1 MPINRYSAA
10 ALVAAA
16 LVFASCS
23 PHLSPAS
30 RPGPASAPAASP
42 LPVVPV
48 RAEVMVLGSY
58 HMGGSGDYVQTS
70 VDDVLSP
77 RRQAEI
83 EEVVSR
89 LADFRPTRIVLE
101 IPAAA
106 DSALNTAYA
115 AYRAGTRELRR
126 GEHEQIG
133 FRLAH
138 RLGHARVHAVDHQ
151 LNEDIAG
158 LMGYA
163 AQTGQTEFL
172 QMAGAAMQAIGAEA
186 ARQQATLTVQG
197 ILRELNA
204 PAHDEMESLYLLIAE
219 LGARDDHVGARL
231 VAGRMERN
239 LRIFANIAAVAEPG
253 DRILVIYG
261 SSHGKLLRQ
270 FFDESPAFR
279 LVSVQPYLVE

>member
-1 MPINRYSAA
+1 MFSIRSCSG
-10 ALVAAA
+10 ALVAAVLLSA
-16 LVFASCS
+16 ACS
-23 PHLSPAS
+23 PQGAPV
-30 RPGPASAPAASP
+30 SAPDPTSVAS
-42 LPVVPV
+42 LLFTVPV
-48 RAEVMVLGSY
+48 RAEVMVLGTY
-58 HMGGSGDYVQTS
+58 HMGESGDFVQTA

-83 EEVVSR
+83 EELVTR
-89 LADFRPTRIVLE
+89 LAEFRPTRIVME
-101 IPAAA
+101 IPLTM
-106 DSALNTAYA
+106 DSALNASYV

-138 RLGHARVHAVDHQ
+138 RLGHARVHAVDHR

-158 LMGYA
+158 LMAYA
-163 AQTGQTEFL
+163 ARTGETEFL
-172 QMAGAAMQAIGAEA
+172 ELAGAAMQAIAEES
-186 ARQQATLTVQG
+186 ARQQATLTIPG
-197 ILRELNA
+197 ILRELNT
-204 PAHDEMESLYLLIAE
+204 PAHDELESLYLLIAE

-253 DRILVIYG
+253 DRILAIYG

-279 LVSVQPYLVE
+279 LVNVEPYLAP